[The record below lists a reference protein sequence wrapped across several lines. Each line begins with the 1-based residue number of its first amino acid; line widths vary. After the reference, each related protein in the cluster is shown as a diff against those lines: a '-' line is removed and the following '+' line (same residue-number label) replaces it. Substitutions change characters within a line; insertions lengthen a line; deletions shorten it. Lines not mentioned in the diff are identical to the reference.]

1 MKWGFCFLLFAG
13 VSLLLA
19 AEDMEVTGS
28 RVNIRQSPSTRG
40 TVIGSVKAG
49 ERVKVKEVKN
59 GWAALEDRPGFVFAS
74 FLRKAGA
81 VPDPVKPAPPKPAKP
96 AVVTQ
101 TAPGQI
107 FADLPV
113 EAGSKRDVTVKGLL
127 FPLKKSKGRVAY
139 ALLKAVG
146 GYNMNMPYAK
156 PCVWSDS
163 IEMFSLRQGYQLHR
177 DQGLETRLT
186 AWAEELGKEILEV
199 ESSMAQLKMLT
210 GFSDDL
216 QLWMLE
222 STLETDAREYWEDTM
237 DLYEKWCTG
246 DEAALREV
254 LANEWDTTEMTEEE
268 VAKYT
273 PLMEEYTKAMDFDRN
288 EGMLDVAIEYLESGD
303 VIFYAVGL
311 AHLLDGTNGLVDALR
326 AAGYTVEP
334 VTYGN

>member
-146 GYNMNMPYAK
+146 GKYVAQCYIYVPAK
-156 PCVWSDS
+156 
-163 IEMFSLRQGYQLHR
+163 
-177 DQGLETRLT
+177 
-186 AWAEELGKEILEV
+186 
-199 ESSMAQLKMLT
+199 
-210 GFSDDL
+210 
-216 QLWMLE
+216 
-222 STLETDAREYWEDTM
+222 DA
-237 DLYEKWCTG
+237 
-246 DEAALREV
+246 
-254 LANEWDTTEMTEEE
+254 
-268 VAKYT
+268 AKYKEFANT
-273 PLMEEYTKAMDFDRN
+273 DVQLVGYWYKVPGWKKPVMQVRRISPLTLK
-288 EGMLDVAIEYLESGD
+288 
-303 VIFYAVGL
+303 
-311 AHLLDGTNGLVDALR
+311 
-326 AAGYTVEP
+326 
-334 VTYGN
+334 